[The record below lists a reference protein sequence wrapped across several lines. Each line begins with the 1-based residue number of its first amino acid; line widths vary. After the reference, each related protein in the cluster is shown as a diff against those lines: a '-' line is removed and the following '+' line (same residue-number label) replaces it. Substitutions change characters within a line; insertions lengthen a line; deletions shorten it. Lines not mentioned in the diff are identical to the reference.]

1 MMTSM
6 SDYRAFQEMT
16 GEEGHPMKARDDV
29 VPALARSPLFAG
41 LSQKELEEVAT
52 TFDDATF
59 LPEHGVLHEHRS
71 GLEFFFILDGTAT
84 VEVDGTVIARLG
96 PGDFFGEV
104 SALDGGPRTATVRAE
119 TMLRC
124 LVLPNGTFRDFL
136 MAHPRVAV
144 NLIPELV
151 RRFRSY
157 SQTG

>member
-1 MMTSM
+1 M
-6 SDYRAFQEMT
+6 SDYETFQEMT
-16 GEEGHPMKARDDV
+16 REEGPDVKARDDV
-29 VPALARSPLFAG
+29 VPALGRSSLFAG
-41 LSQKELEEVAT
+41 LSDKELREVAE

-71 GLEFFFILDGTAT
+71 GLEFFFILDGTAS
-84 VEVDGTVIARLG
+84 VEVDGRVIAELG
-96 PGDFFGEV
+96 PGEFFGEV
-104 SALDGGPRTATVRAE
+104 SALDAGPRTATIRAK

-151 RRFRSY
+151 RRFRSVAR
-157 SQTG
+157 

>member
-1 MMTSM
+1 M

-16 GEEGHPMKARDDV
+16 GEEGPGMQARDDV

-41 LSQKELEEVAT
+41 IPDKELRQIAA
-52 TFDDATF
+52 TFDDETY
-59 LPEHGVLHEHRS
+59 LPEHGVLHESRS

-84 VEVDGTVIARLG
+84 VEVDGAAIAQLG

-104 SALDGGPRTATVRAE
+104 SALDGGPRTATIRAR

-124 LVLPNGTFRDFL
+124 LVLANGTFREFL
-136 MAHPRVAV
+136 MGHPRVAV

-151 RRFRSY
+151 RRFRSFARN
-157 SQTG
+157 S

>member
-1 MMTSM
+1 M
-6 SDYRAFQEMT
+6 R
-16 GEEGHPMKARDDV
+16 ARDDV

-41 LSQKELEEVAT
+41 ISKHELQEIAG
-52 TFDDATF
+52 TFDETTF
-59 LPEHGVLHEHRS
+59 LPEHGVLHEHRI

-84 VEVDGTVIARLG
+84 VEVDGTQIAELG

-104 SALDGGPRTATVRAE
+104 SALDGGPRTATVRAR

-124 LVLPNGTFRDFL
+124 LVLPNGTFREFL

-157 SQTG
+157 ARSE

>member
-1 MMTSM
+1 MMARM
-6 SDYRAFQEMT
+6 ADYGTFQEIT
-16 GEEGHPMKARDDV
+16 GEEGHEMRARDDV

-41 LSQKELEEVAT
+41 LAAAELQEIAAA
-52 TFDDATF
+52 FDDATF

-84 VEVDGTVIARLG
+84 VEVDGTVIAKLG

-104 SALDGGPRTATVRAE
+104 SALDGGTRTATVRAH

-136 MAHPRVAV
+136 IAHPRVAV

-157 SQTG
+157 ARSE

>member
-1 MMTSM
+1 MMTAM

-16 GEEGHPMKARDDV
+16 GEEGHDMMARDDI

-41 LSQKELEEVAT
+41 IPEPELTQIAT
-52 TFDDATF
+52 LFDNETF
-59 LPEHGVLHEHRS
+59 LPEHGILHEHRT
-71 GLEFFFILDGTAT
+71 GLEFFFILDGRAS
-84 VEVDGTVIARLG
+84 VEVDGRVVAELG

-104 SALDGGPRTATVRAE
+104 SALDAGPRTATVRAK

-124 LVLPNGTFRDFL
+124 LVLPNGTFREFL
-136 MAHPRVAV
+136 IAHPRVAV

-157 SQTG
+157 AQSG

>member
-1 MMTSM
+1 MMTGM

-16 GEEGHPMKARDDV
+16 GEEGPAMKARDDV
-29 VPALARSPLFAG
+29 VPALGRSPLFAG
-41 LSQKELEEVAT
+41 LSKHELEEIAAS
-52 TFDDATF
+52 FDDATY

-71 GLEFFFILDGTAT
+71 GLEFFFILDGTAC
-84 VEVDGTVIARLG
+84 VEVDGAVIARLG

-104 SALDGGPRTATVRAE
+104 SALDGGPRTATIRAE

-151 RRFRSY
+151 RRFRSA
-157 SQTG
+157 SEKA

>member
-1 MMTSM
+1 MTSM
-6 SDYRAFQEMT
+6 SDYGSFQEMT
-16 GEEGHPMKARDDV
+16 GEGGHQMRARDDV

-41 LSQKELEEVAT
+41 LSQKELQEVAA

-71 GLEFFFILDGTAT
+71 GLEFFFILDGSAT
-84 VEVDGTVIARLG
+84 VEVDGKVIAQLG

-104 SALDGGPRTATVRAE
+104 SALDAGPRTATVRAHS
-119 TMLRC
+119 MLRC
-124 LVLPNGTFRDFL
+124 LVLPNGTFREFL
-136 MAHPRVAV
+136 EAHPRVAV

-157 SQTG
+157 SQTQ

>member
-1 MMTSM
+1 M
-6 SDYRAFQEMT
+6 SDYDTFQEMT
-16 GEEGHPMKARDDV
+16 RGEGHEVRARDDV
-29 VPALARSPLFAG
+29 VPALGRSPLFAG
-41 LSQKELEEVAT
+41 LPAAELAQVAEA
-52 TFDDATF
+52 FDDATF
-59 LPEHGVLHEHRS
+59 LPEHGVLHEHRE

-84 VEVDGTVIARLG
+84 VEVDGRVIAELG

-104 SALDGGPRTATVRAE
+104 SALDAGPRTATIRAR

-151 RRFRSY
+151 RRFRSVAR
-157 SQTG
+157 

>member
-1 MMTSM
+1 M

-16 GEEGHPMKARDDV
+16 GEEGPEMKARDDV

-41 LSQKELEEVAT
+41 IAKKELEEIAAC
-52 TFDDATF
+52 FDDATF
-59 LPEHGVLHEHRS
+59 LPEHGVLHEARS
-71 GLEFFFILDGTAT
+71 GLEFFFILDGSAA
-84 VEVDGTVIARLG
+84 VEVDGKAIAHLG

-119 TMLRC
+119 KMLRC

-136 MAHPRVAV
+136 ISHPQVAV

-157 SQTG
+157 AGQ

>member
-1 MMTSM
+1 M

-16 GEEGHPMKARDDV
+16 GEEGPVMKARDDV

-41 LSQKELEEVAT
+41 LSEKELEEIAL

-71 GLEFFFILDGTAT
+71 GLEFFFILDGSAS
-84 VEVDGTVIARLG
+84 VEVDGTTIATLG

-104 SALDGGPRTATVRAE
+104 SALDGGPRTATVRAQGGL
-119 TMLRC
+119 LRC

-151 RRFRSY
+151 RRFRSFA
-157 SQTG
+157 QGA